1 MTAIVLLLVALAR
14 PAEGVVSETRPA
26 MGSVA
31 TVTLAGTTPERAAP
45 AIEAAF
51 AVFERVEW
59 SMNEWRAGSPLARL
73 NDAAGRGWVP
83 LPGDLCEVL
92 SIAKDAARRTG
103 GRFDPTWAALS
114 DLWRFDGSAPAPP
127 EDAAVSARCALVDHR
142 SLELRPRGHAC
153 EARLARPGM
162 RVGLGGLAKGWALDA
177 AARALRA
184 LGHADFLLQ
193 AGGDLYAAGTRGGA
207 PWRVGVRDPRGGPL
221 DELAQVD
228 VRDRAFSTSG
238 DYEHAYVVN
247 GRRYHHLIDPRT
259 CRPATASRSVTVLA
273 RRAVDAEIL
282 GKALFILGG
291 EPALQEAGRWGAE
304 ALVVDAHGAVIATP
318 GLAIV
323 PAGSQRR

>member
-92 SIAKDAARRTG
+92 SHRQGRGAPHRRTLRSDLGRPVRPVALRRERAGAAGRTRRCARAARSSITVRSSCVPG
-103 GRFDPTWAALS
+103 GT
-114 DLWRFDGSAPAPP
+114 PARHASPGP
-127 EDAAVSARCALVDHR
+127 ACA
-142 SLELRPRGHAC
+142 S
-153 EARLARPGM
+153 
-162 RVGLGGLAKGWALDA
+162 GLGGLAKGWALDA

-238 DYEHAYVVN
+238 DYEHAYVV
-247 GRRYHHLIDPRT
+247 RRAPLSPPH
-259 CRPATASRSVTVLA
+259 RPAHLPPRDRVA
-273 RRAVDAEIL
+273 RR
-282 GKALFILGG
+282 
-291 EPALQEAGRWGAE
+291 
-304 ALVVDAHGAVIATP
+304 
-318 GLAIV
+318 
-323 PAGSQRR
+323 